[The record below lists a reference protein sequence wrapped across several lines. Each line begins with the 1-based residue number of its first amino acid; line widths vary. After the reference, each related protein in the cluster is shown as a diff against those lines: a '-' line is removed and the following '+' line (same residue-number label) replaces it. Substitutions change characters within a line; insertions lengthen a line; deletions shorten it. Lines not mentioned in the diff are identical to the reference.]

1 VGRVEDTVTDAI
13 AAIVDFSRRRAALVA
28 AAYLVGTLFTAA
40 YTARHLGFNTDGK
53 SLLPQDLLSR
63 DAART
68 FERHFPSLDDA
79 LLVVVDGESPE
90 AARSGAR
97 ALAVRLRERPERFA
111 NVVAPGTDEF
121 FERQGLLYLSP
132 EELERLAAEL
142 ARAQPMLFNLERV
155 PRLDTLR
162 HLVQFGIG
170 RPPLVMGD
178 PAQWGMLLDQIR
190 TAAERSF
197 DDRPAPLSWERL
209 MVAVSAFA
217 AGRRQVLVVVP
228 VLEFGAIL
236 PAGSALAAVRAEA
249 TELGLVPE
257 RGFSVRITGN
267 PALNHEEMLG
277 LAWDVGYSSVF
288 SFALVVALLLLAF
301 RSLRLVAAASLNLLV
316 GLVWTA
322 AFAAVAIGRLN
333 ILSIAFAVLF
343 IGLGIDF
350 AIHLGMH
357 FVEVARR
364 GASGAAALVAAARAT
379 GTSLLLCAGT
389 TAIGFY
395 AFIPTDYR
403 GVAELGA
410 IAGTGMLVIVIQ
422 SFVLFPALVALLLGN
437 APGEELRPPLAL
449 ELAPPAS
456 LFRHPGAVALV
467 AVGLALLAA
476 AGAARVRFDC
486 NVVAMRDPASE
497 SVETFHDLLANS
509 ATSPWS
515 VDVLAP
521 DLAEARELAERLR
534 SLPEVASAL
543 TAADYVPADQEQ
555 KRAILAR
562 VAPLFVL
569 PEVDGA
575 KPGGVEERW
584 QAVRE
589 LRAVLVRV
597 LDRTAAGSPLRASAA
612 PLDAELERF
621 LQRAESPADRA
632 RALENLERLLV
643 GGISSQVARLRA
655 ALVPAPV
662 TLETLPP
669 DLVRHRIAADGHAR
683 VEVHPR
689 ENVGDPAALA
699 RFVDAIRA
707 RAPDAVGVGVNV
719 LEFGRATVR
728 SFREAFALAFTAI
741 ALFVWSVWR
750 RVTETL
756 LVLAPLVLSSLWT
769 LGAMAALDMDFNFAN
784 VVVLPLL
791 LGMGVDSGI
800 HLVALSSRVGSDA
813 ATLLDSTTAR
823 AVFYSA
829 ATTIVSFGNLAFS
842 AHRGVAS
849 LGLLLVC
856 GMVLMLVGNL
866 VVLPALIALRAVRGP
881 RADASRPAPPTGS

>member
-1 VGRVEDTVTDAI
+1 MGSRIEAAVTDAI
-13 AAIVDFSRRRAALVA
+13 AALVEFARRRAAVVA
-28 AAYLVGTLFTAA
+28 TLYLVGTVFAAA
-40 YTARHLGFNTDGK
+40 YTVRHLGFNTDGK
-53 SLLPQDLLSR
+53 SLLPPDLLSR
-63 DAART
+63 EAAKA

-90 AARSGAR
+90 AARTAAR
-97 ALAVRLRERPERFA
+97 TLAARLRERPERFA

-132 EELERLAAEL
+132 DELEELAAEL
-142 ARAQPMLFNLERV
+142 ARAQPMLFNLERI
-155 PRLDTLR
+155 PRLETLR

-190 TAAERSF
+190 IAAERAF
-197 DDRPAPLSWERL
+197 EDRPAPLSWERL
-209 MVAVSAFA
+209 MVADSAFA
-217 AGRRQVLVVVP
+217 VGRRQVLVVEP

-236 PAGSALAAVRAEA
+236 PAGSALGAVRSEA
-249 TELGLVPE
+249 AELGLVPE

-277 LAWDVGYSSVF
+277 LAWDIGYSSAL
-288 SFALVVALLLLAF
+288 SFALVVGLLFLAF

-333 ILSIAFAVLF
+333 LISIAFAVLF

-364 GASGAAALVAAARAT
+364 GAGGAAALAAAARAT

-410 IAGTGMLVIVIQ
+410 IAGTGMLVILFQ
-422 SFVLFPALVALLLGN
+422 SFVLLPALVALFLGE
-437 APGEELRPPLAL
+437 APGERLRPALGLA
-449 ELAPPAS
+449 LAPPAS
-456 LFRHPGAVALV
+456 VLRHPVAVALV
-467 AVGLALLAA
+467 AAGLGLIAALAA
-476 AGAARVRFDC
+476 RRVGFDC

-497 SVETFHDLLANS
+497 SVETFRDLLANS

-521 DLAEARELAERLR
+521 DLAEARAIAEGLR
-534 SLPEVASAL
+534 SLPEVASAV
-543 TAADYVPADQEQ
+543 TAADYVPADQAE
-555 KRAILAR
+555 KRAILTK

-569 PEVDGA
+569 PESGGA
-575 KPGGVEERW
+575 KPAGADERW
-584 QAVRE
+584 RAVE
-589 LRAVLVRV
+589 GLRAVLARV
-597 LDRTAAGSPLRASAA
+597 LERSAADSPLRASAA
-612 PLDAELERF
+612 RLDAALERF
-621 LQRAESPADRA
+621 IGRAESSPDRA
-632 RALENLERLLV
+632 RALENLERLLL

-655 ALVPAPV
+655 ALAPTPV
-662 TLETLPP
+662 TLETLPS
-669 DLVRHRIAADGHAR
+669 DLVRHRISADGHAR
-683 VEVHPR
+683 VEVQPR

-699 RFVDAIRA
+699 RFVDAIRT

-728 SFREAFALAFTAI
+728 SFREAFALAFAAI

-750 RVTETL
+750 RLAETL
-756 LVLAPLVLSSLWT
+756 LVLAPLVLCSLWT
-769 LGAMAALDMDFNFAN
+769 LGAMAALGMDFNFAN

-800 HLVALSSRVGSDA
+800 HLVALSSRVGPDA

-849 LGLLLVC
+849 MGLLLVC
-856 GMVLMLVGNL
+856 GMVLMLLGNL
-866 VVLPALIALRAVRGP
+866 VVLPALIALRARGW
-881 RADASRPAPPTGS
+881 RAERGSARPA